1 MTDSPPLPGA
11 RGRADRAV
19 PPASARMGRVSG
31 TEFLELLAREAALVE
46 FEGPLLTA
54 RAAGADAQQL
64 QELERAKM
72 LALQVRTVLEAR
84 RRRETELSALYET
97 ASDLAALTD
106 VDAVLEAIVHRA
118 RQLLHS
124 DVAYLSL
131 NDDEQG
137 DTYMRVTE
145 GVLAPSFRAVRL
157 PMGAGLGGLV
167 AQTAMPYSTADYFAD
182 ERFRHTGPI
191 DSAVADE
198 GLTSILGV
206 PLLLGKQVIG
216 VLYAANRN
224 VRPFG
229 REEVALL
236 VSLAA
241 HAAIAID
248 NARLLA
254 ETQLALRELEA
265 ASELLRTHTENV
277 ERAADAHDRLTRIV
291 LQGGGVEDVVREV
304 REVLGGEVVVLDTTG
319 VVIAATEPDTRPS
332 AHELEAAGRALDSS
346 RTVEGTGVF
355 ATPVIAGADQLGT
368 LLLRVD
374 GALEQGGR
382 RILERSALVTALLL
396 LFRRSVAEAEGRVRG
411 ELLEDLLT
419 GAERDPEGLR
429 ERARLIGADLQ
440 QPHAVVVAR
449 LVGDR
454 ARVAQAAAYTAG
466 VHGGFAAVRRGHLA
480 VLLPNRD
487 PRDAATIVD
496 EGLRHTMGGPVTAGA
511 AGPVS
516 GPASV
521 VTAYEEAGRCLD
533 ALVAL
538 GRLGEVATA
547 EDLGFVGLLLGSGRD
562 AESFVR
568 SVLGPV
574 LEYDEARSTKLVGT
588 LEAYFRAGGNL
599 TRTATQLH
607 LHVNTVTQRLDRVAR
622 LLGDDWQHPER
633 QLEVQLAL
641 RLNRLVR

>member
-1 MTDSPPLPGA
+1 
-11 RGRADRAV
+11 
-19 PPASARMGRVSG
+19 MGRVAG
-31 TEFLELLAREAALVE
+31 MEFLELLAREAAPVE
-46 FEGPLLTA
+46 FEGPLLDA
-54 RAAGADAQQL
+54 RASGADAEQVQA
-64 QELERAKM
+64 LEQAKV
-72 LALQVRTVLEAR
+72 LALQVRAVLEAR

-97 ASDLAALTD
+97 ANDLTALTD

-131 NDDEQG
+131 NDDERG

-167 AQTAMPYSTADYFAD
+167 AQTATPYSTPDYFED
-182 ERFRHTGPI
+182 ERFRHTGSI

-198 GLTSILGV
+198 GLKSILGV

-216 VLYAANRN
+216 VLYAANRS

-254 ETQLALRELEA
+254 ETQLALSELEA
-265 ASELLRTHTENV
+265 ASALLRSHTENV

-291 LQGGGVEDVVREV
+291 LHGGGVEDVVREV
-304 REVLGGEVVVLDTTG
+304 REVLGGDVVVVDTAGAVIATTG
-319 VVIAATEPDTRPS
+319 ADEPGAD
-332 AHELEAAGRALDSS
+332 ELEVAGEALATS
-346 RTVEGTGVF
+346 RTAEGAGVF

-368 LLLRVD
+368 LMLRRE
-374 GALEQGGR
+374 GTLEQGDQ

-419 GAERDPEGLR
+419 GADRDPQGLR
-429 ERARLIGADLQ
+429 ERARLLGADLER
-440 QPHAVVVAR
+440 PHAVVVAE

-454 ARVAQAAAYTAG
+454 ARVGQAAAFTAG
-466 VHGGFAAVRRGHLA
+466 VNGGFAAVRQGHL
-480 VLLPNRD
+480 VVILPDRD
-487 PRDAATIVD
+487 PEEAAATLA
-496 EGLRHTMGGPVTAGA
+496 EGLRPTLGGPLTVGA
-511 AGPVS
+511 AGPAPGLAAIVS
-516 GPASV
+516 
-521 VTAYEEAGRCLD
+521 AYREAHRCLD
-533 ALVAL
+533 AALAL
-538 GRLGEVATA
+538 GRRGEVVTA
-547 EDLGFVGLLLGSGRD
+547 SDLGFVGLLLGSGTD
-562 AESFVR
+562 ADGFVR

-574 LEYDEARSTKLVGT
+574 IEYDETRNTDLVGT
-588 LEAYFRAGGNL
+588 LEAFFATGGNL
-599 TRTATQLH
+599 TRTSTELH
-607 LHVNTVTQRLDRVAR
+607 VHVNTVTQRLGRVSR
-622 LLGDDWQHPER
+622 LLGEEWQEPER
-633 QLEVQLAL
+633 RLEVQLAL
-641 RLNRLVR
+641 RLHRLVG